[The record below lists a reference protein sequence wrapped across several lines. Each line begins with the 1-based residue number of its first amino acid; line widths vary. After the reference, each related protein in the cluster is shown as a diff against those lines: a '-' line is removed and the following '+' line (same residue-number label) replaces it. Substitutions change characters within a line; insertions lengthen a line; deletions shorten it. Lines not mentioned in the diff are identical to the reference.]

1 VGSITRTKLLNH
13 FGSLAKVA
21 QASEE
26 DLREAGL
33 SERVVQQLRREFA

>member
-1 VGSITRTKLLNH
+1 
-13 FGSLAKVA
+13 VA